1 MGAARPPTGWSHRV
15 KSAIPSIRRV
25 LPGSNTALMVPH
37 EVIPS
42 GKGAAQ
48 LAVTGTHDGGRRPVE
63 LAAGARVTG
72 ELLCSKNIRTL
83 WAVYAEGLVAHASM
97 RRGSE
102 WNTECEAG
110 KGLELN
116 RGARSVAD
124 ENRKRGNASGGT

>member
-1 MGAARPPTGWSHRV
+1 LWALLDRLRNGHIGWTVQSR
-15 KSAIPSIRRV
+15 SIRRV
-25 LPGSNTALMVPH
+25 LPGSNTALTVPH

-83 WAVYAEGLVAHASM
+83 WVVYAEG
-97 RRGSE
+97 
-102 WNTECEAG
+102 
-110 KGLELN
+110 
-116 RGARSVAD
+116 
-124 ENRKRGNASGGT
+124 